1 MISVIIPT
9 LNEEEYLPIVLRSI
23 RRQGIKDLEIIVADA
38 ASKDRT
44 VEIAKS
50 FGCKVTKGG
59 MPGKGRNEGAKVAK
73 GDIFMFLDADA
84 NLPRNFLKD
93 FLKEFERRRLD
104 VAGCLM
110 KIPNKKRIYR
120 VFEKLYELYFK
131 STEKFYTH
139 ATNCMVVKQW
149 LHEEIGGFDET
160 IKLGEDFKYIQE
172 ASKKGKFGFLTN
184 VWFHISP
191 RRAEADMAKIITQYF
206 LAEVYM
212 TFIGPI
218 RSDIFKYRF
227 KHFPKQWTQK
237 PRRRRSAGKA
247 EKEK

>member
-9 LNEEEYLPIVLRSI
+9 LNEEEYLPVALRSV
-23 RRQGIKDLEIIVADA
+23 RKQKIKDLEIIVADA
-38 ASKDRT
+38 GSKDKT
-44 VEIAKS
+44 VQIAKS

-73 GDIFMFLDADA
+73 GDVLVFLDADA
-84 NLPRNFLKD
+84 NLPANFLKG
-93 FLKEFERRRLD
+93 FMKEFERRRLD

-120 VFEKLYELYFK
+120 VFEKLYKLYFK
-131 STEKFYTH
+131 STEKFYPH
-139 ATNCMVVKQW
+139 ATNCIVIKRW
-149 LHEEIGGFDET
+149 LHEEIKGFDES
-160 IKLGEDFKYIQE
+160 IKLGEDFKYIQA

-191 RRAEADMAKIITQYF
+191 RRAEQDMAKIITQYF
-206 LAEVYM
+206 LAEAYM

-218 RSDIFKYRF
+218 RTDIFKYRF
-227 KHFPKQWTQK
+227 NNHLPKIQRQK
-237 PRRRRSAGKA
+237 
-247 EKEK
+247 KEK

>member
-9 LNEEEYLPIVLRSI
+9 LNEEEYLPVALRAI
-23 RRQGIKDLEIIVADA
+23 KRQGIKDIEIIVADA
-38 ASKDRT
+38 GSKDKT
-44 VEIAKS
+44 VQIAKS
-50 FGCKVTKGG
+50 FGCKVVKGG
-59 MPGKGRNEGAKVAK
+59 MPGRGRNEGAKVAK
-73 GDIFMFLDADA
+73 GDIFVFLDADA

-110 KIPNKKRIYR
+110 KIPSKKRIYR
-120 VFEKLYELYFK
+120 VFERLYKLYFK
-131 STEKFYTH
+131 STEKFYPH
-139 ATNCMVVKQW
+139 ATNCIVVKKW
-149 LHEEIGGFDET
+149 LHKEIKGFDET

-191 RRAEADMAKIITQYF
+191 RRAEQDMAKIITQYF

-218 RSDIFKYRF
+218 RTDIFKYRF
-227 KHFPKQWTQK
+227 NHFPKGW
-237 PRRRRSAGKA
+237 
-247 EKEK
+247 KEKKKS

>member
-9 LNEEEYLPIVLRSI
+9 LNEEEYLPVVLRSI

-44 VEIAKS
+44 VQIAKS

-73 GDIFMFLDADA
+73 GDTLVFLDADA
-84 NLPRNFLKD
+84 TLPSNFLKK

-120 VFEKLYELYFK
+120 VLEKLYELYFK
-131 STEKFYTH
+131 STEKFYPH
-139 ATNCMVVKQW
+139 ATNCIVIKRW
-149 LHEEIGGFDET
+149 LHEEVKGFDET
-160 IKLGEDFKYIQE
+160 IKLGEDFKYIQA
-172 ASKKGKFGFLTN
+172 ASKKGKFGFLTSI
-184 VWFHISP
+184 WFYCSP
-191 RRAEADMAKIITQYF
+191 RRAEKDMAKIVTQYF

-218 RSDIFKYRF
+218 RTDIFKYRF
-227 KHFPKQWTQK
+227 GHVLKK
-237 PRRRRSAGKA
+237 RRGK
-247 EKEK
+247 KKS